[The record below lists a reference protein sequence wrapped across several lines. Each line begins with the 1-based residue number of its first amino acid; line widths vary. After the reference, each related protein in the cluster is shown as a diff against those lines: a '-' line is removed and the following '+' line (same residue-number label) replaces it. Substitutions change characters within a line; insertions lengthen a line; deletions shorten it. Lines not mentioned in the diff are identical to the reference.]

1 MEYYKTYTIEQI
13 EEMANGAARQSEPA
27 IMLRQLLAER
37 KELLAANRI
46 ANTYVIT
53 LREDIEELV
62 RDNK

>member
-37 KELLAANRI
+37 KTLLERNEWLETANSR
-46 ANTYVIT
+46 NDTSH
-53 LREDIEELV
+53 R
-62 RDNK
+62 RSNK